1 MCKVKLR
8 SYELMGDHRE
18 LVISTS
24 DTESYLLRVEREVM
38 RYPKRPGSS
47 VIDEMIKNGDIW
59 RIGSNEL
66 CGSHCLI
73 DYQA

>member
-47 VIDEMIKNGDIW
+47 IGVEMVENGDIR
-59 RIGSNEL
+59 RIGSNRL
-66 CGSHCLI
+66 
-73 DYQA
+73 